1 MNGSDPETRAVT
13 AAWIPLCSYA
23 RSRRIDQESQA
34 AGLEETWL
42 MGQAALSSAHAIR
55 TDPDLLNAGTMH
67 ILCGPGNNG
76 GDGLALAY
84 MLIGMRH
91 IIASIPALRIYQ
103 TGEARSSA
111 AQFYA
116 GLLREIAQSPIAVDV
131 CLLPS
136 SSFHFSAI
144 NNGDVIV
151 DALLGTGQDR
161 APAGEI
167 ARLLAHV
174 ALARIRI
181 ACALLALDVPTG
193 LREDRD
199 TRFLNARELRHLV
212 HRWRHEPPARNS
224 DSPGTNPTRTESN
237 AHPDDA
243 IITGLLKL
251 EIDRWLPAPD
261 EIHSYG
267 VMKLALELNQ
277 SLRMHSRVHVLP
289 IGFHPTT
296 PAFTSLVTESATRS
310 DPSDPAVFAPS
321 NYAAGQHTPGEDRL
335 SRFLK
340 SAWHHKYGAGHGL
353 FIGGSIGMEGA
364 ALLVCRSFFAAGG
377 GILHGCVPAA
387 RSREFLTADF
397 PATMFRILHT
407 DNLRELTPRAVCIG
421 PGLSPADAEAH
432 AEVVHAYLT
441 ELMATHTQTT

>member
-199 TRFLNARELRHLV
+199 TRFLNARELR
-212 HRWRHEPPARNS
+212 
-224 DSPGTNPTRTESN
+224 
-237 AHPDDA
+237 
-243 IITGLLKL
+243 
-251 EIDRWLPAPD
+251 
-261 EIHSYG
+261 
-267 VMKLALELNQ
+267 
-277 SLRMHSRVHVLP
+277 
-289 IGFHPTT
+289 
-296 PAFTSLVTESATRS
+296 
-310 DPSDPAVFAPS
+310 
-321 NYAAGQHTPGEDRL
+321 
-335 SRFLK
+335 
-340 SAWHHKYGAGHGL
+340 
-353 FIGGSIGMEGA
+353 
-364 ALLVCRSFFAAGG
+364 
-377 GILHGCVPAA
+377 
-387 RSREFLTADF
+387 
-397 PATMFRILHT
+397 
-407 DNLRELTPRAVCIG
+407 
-421 PGLSPADAEAH
+421 
-432 AEVVHAYLT
+432 
-441 ELMATHTQTT
+441 